1 MKRSMRITLDG
12 TVKRIYN
19 FEFKVQYS
27 QIPLYGLPLRTSPCY
42 YGQFAVSIGKES
54 RYIFYKFNPLNT
66 DTSLLQ
72 TVCLVPGERKLLHF
86 L

>member
-1 MKRSMRITLDG
+1 MIQSTRHQGSQQ
-12 TVKRIYN
+12 VYS

-27 QIPLYGLPLRTSPCY
+27 QIPLYRHPLRTSPCY

-54 RYIFYKFNPLNT
+54 RYIFSKFNPLNT
-66 DTSLLQ
+66 DTSLLR
-72 TVCLVPGERKLLHF
+72 TVCFVPGERKSLHF